1 MLFVRLR
8 IIPKISREQ
17 IPKITNKSNH
27 RTQSYFCNKTVS
39 VLKQMNQMTNLFKDE
54 QTEKTRNKLKKKK
67 TEVWFTSLTT
77 VSIAI
82 QQINS
87 TFSIGN
93 ALTLDPVYNFC
104 NFYYL
109 LLVRLWSEKT
119 DHAFLISFISQSLS
133 NILNDVSTFPRLM
146 LL

>member
-1 MLFVRLR
+1 
-8 IIPKISREQ
+8 
-17 IPKITNKSNH
+17 
-27 RTQSYFCNKTVS
+27 
-39 VLKQMNQMTNLFKDE
+39 MTNLFKDE

-119 DHAFLISFISQSLS
+119 DHAFLISFIS
-133 NILNDVSTFPRLM
+133 
-146 LL
+146 